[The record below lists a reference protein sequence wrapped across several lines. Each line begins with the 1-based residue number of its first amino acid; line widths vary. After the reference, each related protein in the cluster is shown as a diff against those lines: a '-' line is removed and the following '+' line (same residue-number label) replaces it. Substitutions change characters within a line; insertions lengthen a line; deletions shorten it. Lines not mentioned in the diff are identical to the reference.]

1 MGISIKNISKSYDEK
16 MVLQNF
22 SLELRDGGIYC
33 LMGPSGVGK
42 TTLLR
47 ILMGLE
53 QADCGSI
60 GQAEHG
66 EYRRSRRTEQ
76 AGEKEARKWKHSE
89 CGNRTFDA
97 EENAR
102 SEKIESSIQ
111 NLQISAVFQENR
123 LLDFADAVKNI
134 RFVES
139 KQGLLFQPEE
149 ILEHLLDKNDW
160 YRPVRDLSGGM
171 QRRVAIGRALA
182 ARSDLLLMDEP
193 FTGLDEG
200 TKERVIQT
208 VLKYRGGRTLL
219 VVTHQEEDA
228 RLLGAEIAYIKT

>member
-1 MGISIKNISKSYDEK
+1 MGISIQNISKSYDEK
-16 MVLQNF
+16 TVLQNF

-53 QADCGSI
+53 QADCGD
-60 GQAEHG
+60 
-66 EYRRSRRTEQ
+66 
-76 AGEKEARKWKHSE
+76 
-89 CGNRTFDA
+89 RTFDA

-111 NLQISAVFQENR
+111 GLQISTVFQENR

-134 RFVES
+134 RFVDG

-149 ILEHLLDKNDW
+149 ILEHLLDRNDW
-160 YRPVRDLSGGM
+160 HRPVRELSGGM

-228 RLLGAEIAYIKT
+228 RLLGAEIAYMKA

>member
-22 SLELRDGGIYC
+22 SLELQNGGIYC

-53 QADCGSI
+53 QADCG
-60 GQAEHG
+60 
-66 EYRRSRRTEQ
+66 
-76 AGEKEARKWKHSE
+76 
-89 CGNRTFDA
+89 NRAFDA

-111 NLQISAVFQENR
+111 GLQISTVFQENR

-134 RFVES
+134 RFVDG

-160 YRPVRDLSGGM
+160 HRPVRELSGGM

-228 RLLGAEIAYIKT
+228 RLLGAEIAYMKE

>member
-1 MGISIKNISKSYDEK
+1 MGISIQNISKSYNEK
-16 MVLQNF
+16 TVLQDF
-22 SLELRDGGIYC
+22 SLELQDGGMYC
-33 LMGPSGVGK
+33 LMGSSGVGK

-60 GQAEHG
+60 GQAEYG
-66 EYRRSRRTEQ
+66 ECRRSRMTEQ
-76 AGEKEARKWKHSE
+76 AGEKETRKWKHSE
-89 CGNRTFDA
+89 DGDRIFSA
-97 EENAR
+97 EEIVR
-102 SEKIESSIQ
+102 SEKIENSIQ
-111 NLQISAVFQENR
+111 RLQISAVFQENR

-134 RFVES
+134 RFVEG

-160 YRPVRDLSGGM
+160 FRPVRELSGGM

-182 ARSDLLLMDEP
+182 ARSELLLMDEP

-228 RLLGAEIAYIKT
+228 WLLGAEIAYMKA